1 MIDFLPLPSTAK
13 PHTTIMKNS
22 GNTCAACGY
31 RFLKLP
37 QRAPSGGASHEI
49 CPACGFESGFTDD
62 DQGITYEQWRERWVS
77 SGCRW
82 FSSSVN
88 RPDVWNPMKDIHSML
103 HRKRPVVPPSRLK
116 RAEELRNAL
125 NATKSTPAPKSAM
138 PKPRVKS
145 R

>member
-1 MIDFLPLPSTAK
+1 MTVLFPTTAI
-13 PHTTIMKNS
+13 PHTTPMKNN

-49 CPACGFESGFTDD
+49 CPACGFESGYTDD
-62 DQGITYEQWRERWVS
+62 DQGITFEQWRERWVS
-77 SGCRW
+77 GGCRW
-82 FSSSVN
+82 FSTSVL
-88 RPDVWNPMKDIHSML
+88 RPAEWNPMKDIHSML

-116 RAEELRNAL
+116 RAEELRNGSSSP
-125 NATKSTPAPKSAM
+125 KSTPTPKAAN
-138 PKPRVKS
+138 PKPRSKG